1 MMSRETLELCKED
14 IVEQNS
20 RSIATYAGYFISGA
34 AIGTALGVL
43 FAPQAGRETRKDMSQ
58 WLKEKRENS
67 RVEYR
72 AMKEALEAGRKT
84 FLSKEKE
91 LAGV

>member
-1 MMSRETLELCKED
+1 MDNDTRRMAS
-14 IVEQNS
+14 
-20 RSIATYAGYFISGA
+20 YAGYFISGA
-34 AIGTALGVL
+34 AIGAALGVL
-43 FAPQAGRETRKDMSQ
+43 FAPKAGRETRKDMSQ
-58 WLKEKRENS
+58 WLKEKREAG

-84 FLSKEKE
+84 FASKQKE